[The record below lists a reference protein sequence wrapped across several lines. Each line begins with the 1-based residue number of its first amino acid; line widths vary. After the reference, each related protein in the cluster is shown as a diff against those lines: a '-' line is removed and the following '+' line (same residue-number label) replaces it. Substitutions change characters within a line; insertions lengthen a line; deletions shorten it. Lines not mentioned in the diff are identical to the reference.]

1 MKYFVLLVL
10 FVFLTG
16 CGGLDPRTALIPLP
30 GAEETMG
37 PTNMFL
43 RNLPQGNDSYS
54 VGFRDGCNTYMAYQG
69 TGVLQFKEFRQD
81 NARMIEDQ
89 MYAMGYEDGRNHCTY
104 IFHPAVN

>member
-1 MKYFVLLVL
+1 MKKFAFLFLLV
-10 FVFLTG
+10 FLMG
-16 CGGLDPRTALIPLP
+16 CSSDPRTPLIALP

-54 VGFRDGCNTYMAYQG
+54 VGFRDGCNTYMGIIG
-69 TGVLQFKEFRQD
+69 TSVLQFKEFRQD

-89 MYAMGYEDGRNHCTY
+89 MYATGYEDGRNHCTY